1 MKLNTIKPIDSE
13 VILVPYDFTEAAQ
26 NAVAHANLLA
36 RLFHKKIVLLH
47 VVEKG
52 LFKAGTPNTLS
63 EKETDKKL
71 KGIAA
76 TNTADQK
83 IETSHQLRSGNIFD
97 TIADAAG
104 DLNAALVVMGT
115 HGVTGMQHVTGSKA
129 LKVITNSNRPFVV
142 VQKKDVRLHGYKNIV
157 LPFDFSKETKQKLVW
172 AVELSKVFNSTFHI
186 LAAYESDEYTAKAV
200 SNNIAYAKN
209 YLKSRDCDFKVTT
222 AEKGDFSKE
231 TIRFASYVEADLIII
246 MTNQGKSLT
255 DFIIGPYE
263 QNVIAND
270 AQIPV
275 MTLNPV
281 DNMNS
286 VNGHLFNFGNF

>member
-1 MKLNTIKPIDSE
+1 MSLNTIKPIDSD
-13 VILVPYDFTEAAQ
+13 VILVPFDFTEAAQ
-26 NAVAHANLLA
+26 NAIDHANLLA
-36 RLFHKKIVLLH
+36 RLFKKKIVLLH

-52 LFKAGTPNTLS
+52 LFKSGTPNTLS
-63 EKETDKKL
+63 EKETVERL
-71 KGIAA
+71 GNIAS
-76 TNTADQK
+76 TNTASSQ
-83 IETSHQLRSGNIFD
+83 IETISEIRSGNLFD
-97 TIADAAG
+97 TISDTADE
-104 DLNAALVVMGT
+104 LNAAIVVMGT
-115 HGVTGMQHVTGSKA
+115 HGVKGIQHVTGSKA

-172 AVELSKVFNSTFHI
+172 AVELSKVFHSTFHI
-186 LAAYESDEYTAKAV
+186 LSAFESDEYTAKAV

-222 AEKGDFSKE
+222 AEKGDFTKE
-231 TIRFASYVEADLIII
+231 TIRFASDVEADLIII
-246 MTNQGKSLT
+246 MTNQGKSLSEY
-255 DFIIGPYE
+255 IIGAYE
-263 QNVIAND
+263 QNVIANE

-281 DNMNS
+281 DNMNA